1 MAWIYVE
8 RENFIRMCGKL
19 GVSEI
24 VHEAIKVWAPGVSR
38 FELSRQK
45 LVYRS
50 PQNRYEA
57 WAAGIPNPDSN
68 KRKSGGYRV
77 VYFLDLTEKTINLDF
92 VEDRKNLG
100 FKDDG
105 PKDKQKYN
113 YYIIE
118 LKKYLKKLDE

>member
-1 MAWIYVE
+1 MALVYVE
-8 RENFIRMCGKL
+8 RENFIRMCDRG
-19 GVSEI
+19 GVSI
-24 VHEAIKVWAPGVSR
+24 TVREAIKAWAPGVSR

-50 PQNRYEA
+50 PKNRYEA

-68 KRKSGGYRV
+68 KGKSGGYRV
-77 VYFLDLTEKTINLDF
+77 IYFLDLTEKTINLDF
-92 VEDRKNLG
+92 IEERKNLG

-105 PKDKQKYN
+105 PKDKQRYN
-113 YYIIE
+113 DYTTE

>member
-1 MAWIYVE
+1 MSWVYVE
-8 RENFIRMCGKL
+8 RENFVRMRDKL
-19 GVSEI
+19 GVSET
-24 VHEAIKVWAPGVSR
+24 VLEAIKVWAPGVSR

-68 KRKSGGYRV
+68 KGKSGGYRV
-77 VYFLDLTEKTINLDF
+77 VYFLDLVEKTINLDF
-92 VEDRKNLG
+92 IEERKNLG

-105 PKDKQKYN
+105 PKDKQRYN
-113 YYIIE
+113 EYITE
-118 LKKYLKKLDE
+118 FKKYLKKLDE